1 MAYEMQ
7 QKKWDRSFG
16 NIISFFQSGD
26 LCTRAKGSGIIL
38 DGCTRIFVLKKI
50 RVTLKKKKAYIKW
63 DKKNYG

>member
-1 MAYEMQ
+1 MANEKQ
-7 QKKWDRSFG
+7 QNKWDRFFSDLTSSFQPG
-16 NIISFFQSGD
+16 N
-26 LCTRAKGSGIIL
+26 LCARAKGSGIIL